1 MKKTIYT
8 IVLLVNV
15 FWVIFLLVI
24 SYNKYNSF
32 TKYVIEENA
41 FYSRVN
47 NYNKTELNVS
57 YNSDNKGT
65 KAYTYKVDD
74 TIFELPIKEIL
85 KYENKP
91 IESVRESNYYV
102 SYDVNNPSNA
112 IISLFLDSKNTSKTI
127 LAICELVFLPSIF
140 LTIVVVLLKYRK
152 RLIG

>member
-15 FWVIFLLVI
+15 FWAIFLLVI
-24 SYNKYNSF
+24 SYKEYNSY

-57 YNSDNKGT
+57 YNLDDKGT
-65 KAYTYKVDD
+65 KTYTYKVDD

-85 KYENKP
+85 KNENKS
-91 IESVRESNYYV
+91 IESVRENGYYV

-140 LTIVVVLLKYRK
+140 LTIVLVLLKYRK
-152 RLIG
+152 KLIG

>member
-1 MKKTIYT
+1 MGNSILMKKTIYT

-15 FWVIFLLVI
+15 FWAIFLLVI
-24 SYNKYNSF
+24 SYKEYNSY

-57 YNSDNKGT
+57 YNLDDKGT
-65 KAYTYKVDD
+65 KTYTYKVDD

-91 IESVRESNYYV
+91 IESVRENGYYV

-112 IISLFLDSKNTSKTI
+112 IISLFLDS
-127 LAICELVFLPSIF
+127 
-140 LTIVVVLLKYRK
+140 
-152 RLIG
+152 

>member
-24 SYNKYNSF
+24 SYKEYNSY

>member
-24 SYNKYNSF
+24 SYKEYNSY

-57 YNSDNKGT
+57 YNLDDKGT
-65 KAYTYKVDD
+65 KTYTYKVDD

-91 IESVRESNYYV
+91 IESVRENGYYV

-140 LTIVVVLLKYRK
+140 LTIVLVLLKYRK
-152 RLIG
+152 KLIG

>member
-24 SYNKYNSF
+24 SYKEYNSY

-57 YNSDNKGT
+57 YNLDDKGT
-65 KAYTYKVDD
+65 KTYTYKVDD

-91 IESVRESNYYV
+91 IESVRENGYYV

-127 LAICELVFLPSIF
+127 LSICELVFLPSIF

-152 RLIG
+152 KLIG